1 MLSGCFLIIDTK
13 VIKFGYHHFL
23 LLEQGR
29 HESHNDNFYFFDNN

>member
-1 MLSGCFLIIDTK
+1 MLIGCFHIIDTK

-29 HESHNDNFYFFDNN
+29 HESYNNIFYFFDND